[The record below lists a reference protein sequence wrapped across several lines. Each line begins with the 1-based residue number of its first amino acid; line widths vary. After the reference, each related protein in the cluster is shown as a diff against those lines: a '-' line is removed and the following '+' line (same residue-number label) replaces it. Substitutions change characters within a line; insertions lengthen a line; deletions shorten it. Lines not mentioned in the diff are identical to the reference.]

1 VTGPTVGFLHTAEV
15 HVATFDGLVAAQHPG
30 ARTWHAVAP
39 DLLADA
45 RRAGTGT
52 ADETGDD
59 TGDDIA
65 GAPPAGD
72 LGRRT
77 LAALTGLVEQGADVV
92 VCTCSTLGP
101 VVERLAERVGVPVLR
116 VDRPMARA
124 AVACGPVVGVVAAL
138 ASTVGPT
145 RDLLDDEASRDGG
158 REVVAVVVPG
168 AWDAFEAGDTDG
180 YERLVEAAA
189 RALAPTVD
197 VVVLAQAS
205 MAGAADRLRD
215 LGLTVLTRP
224 GPAVRAALEAARP

>member
-1 VTGPTVGFLHTAEV
+1 MTGPTVGFLHTADV
-15 HVATFDGLVAAQHPG
+15 HVATFDALVAAHDPG
-30 ARTWHAVAP
+30 ARARHAVVP

-45 RRAGTGT
+45 RRVATDT
-52 ADETGDD
+52 ADL
-59 TGDDIA
+59 A
-65 GAPPAGD
+65 
-72 LGRRT
+72 RRT
-77 LAALTGLVEQGADVV
+77 LAALTGLVDQGADVV

-101 VVERLAERVGVPVLR
+101 LVERLADRVRVPVLR
-116 VDRPMARA
+116 VDRPVARE

-145 RDLLDDEASRDGG
+145 RDLLDDEASRSGG

-180 YERLVEAAA
+180 YERRVEAAA
-189 RALAPTVD
+189 RGLAPGVD

-215 LGLTVLTRP
+215 LGVPVLTSP
-224 GPAVRAALEAARP
+224 GPAVRAALTAAAGRSPAAR